1 MTLLQSG
8 EITVEGRMTAASN
21 ATLYAAIELDGVA
34 AHCIYK
40 PVAGER
46 PLRDFPRDTLGRREV
61 AAYLV
66 SEATGWEVVPPTVW
80 RDGPFGPGSVQL
92 WIDTDEETE
101 MVDVVPLGGVPDGWL
116 PVLNA
121 QDGEGS
127 DVVLVHRDDPALA
140 RMAVFDAVIDNA
152 DRKGGHVLVA
162 EDRHLW
168 GCDHGLS
175 FNVDDKLRSVL
186 WGWQGAALPADCV
199 DVVARVA
206 DQLGV
211 DGPLAT
217 ALQELLTP
225 REVARTR
232 SRAAALVRSGRFPR
246 PDAYGPVIP
255 WPPF

>member
-1 MTLLQSG
+1 
-8 EITVEGRMTAASN
+8 MTAASN

-66 SEATGWEVVPPTVW
+66 SHATGWDAGAADGVARGPVRAGQRAAVDRHRRPD
-80 RDGPFGPGSVQL
+80 RDGGRRPAG
-92 WIDTDEETE
+92 WACRT
-101 MVDVVPLGGVPDGWL
+101 GWL

-127 DVVLVHRDDPALA
+127 DVVLVHRDDPGLA

-162 EDRHLW
+162 EDGHLW
-168 GCDHGLS
+168 GVDHGLS

-186 WGWQGAALPADCV
+186 WGWQGAPLPADCV
-199 DVVARVA
+199 RRRGPARRRAGRRWPAGRRAGRPAQPEVRSP
-206 DQLGV
+206 
-211 DGPLAT
+211 GPASG
-217 ALQELLTP
+217 P
-225 REVARTR
+225 RPWSAPAGSRDPTRTDR
-232 SRAAALVRSGRFPR
+232 SSRGRRSEPRRAALAAPG
-246 PDAYGPVIP
+246 
-255 WPPF
+255 